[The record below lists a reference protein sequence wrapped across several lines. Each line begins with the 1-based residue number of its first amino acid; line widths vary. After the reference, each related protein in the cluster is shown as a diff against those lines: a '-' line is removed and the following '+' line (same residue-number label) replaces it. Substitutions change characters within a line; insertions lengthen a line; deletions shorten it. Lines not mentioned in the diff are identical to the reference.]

1 MSDYQYPL
9 STGRSNILG
18 TEAFRNFL
26 GQSLERA
33 NDEVIIL
40 SAFVKSI
47 GIQWLEEKLNNK
59 NIKCTIISR
68 WKKSDLAEGSSD
80 LECYQLSKKNNWKFK
95 VLKDLHAKI
104 MLVDQ
109 KELFI
114 GSPNLT
120 GRGMYLIPVPNK
132 EMGVKL
138 EANENDVKIITN
150 LVEESIL
157 VDDDIYESL
166 LKWKNNLPKIEKPS
180 YPDFPKNIK
189 DKLNE
194 KYNKLWVHNFPWVTA
209 AELLKSTQ
217 INENLKHDLELFG
230 LEKDNLEKN
239 IIKKN
244 LLNSKIYF
252 WLTNQIKKQENHEI
266 YFGNL
271 SSIIHNSLLDD
282 PKPYRKNIKE
292 LQANLY
298 SYIKYFL
305 EDNIIIDIPYEKS
318 ERLRLKTN

>member
-33 NDEVIIL
+33 NKEVIIL
-40 SAFVKSI
+40 SAFVKTI
-47 GIQWLEEKLNNK
+47 GIHWLEEKLKNK
-59 NIKCTIISR
+59 KVNCTIISR
-68 WKKSDLAEGSSD
+68 WRKSDLAEGSSD

-120 GRGMYLIPVPNK
+120 GKGMYLIPVPNK

-138 EANENDVKIITN
+138 EANENDVNIINN
-150 LVEESIL
+150 LNEESI
-157 VDDDIYESL
+157 

-194 KYNKLWVHNFPWVTA
+194 NHNKLWVHNFPWVSA
-209 AELLKSTQ
+209 EELLNATTM
-217 INENLKHDLELFG
+217 NENLKHDLELFG

-239 IIKKN
+239 IIKKK

-282 PKPYRKNIKE
+282 PKPYRKNVKE
-292 LQANLY
+292 LQTNLY
-298 SYIKYFL
+298 TYIKFYL
-305 EDNIIIDIPYEKS
+305 SDYIVIDVPYEKS
-318 ERLRLKTN
+318 ERIRLKN